1 MVNKVTLRQ
10 AAEQALDALSEL
22 IDCGTEAWGNHRLCV
37 RAGLVAL
44 NDLRQA
50 LKAEQQAEQQAE
62 PVAFEF
68 YNPATGHAIVDYS
81 EHTHL
86 GHLSRELGYIARP
99 LVRPQPAQQP
109 LTEEQI
115 FEIRAELNEQCALGE
130 SYIYLFDFEVI
141 ARAIERA
148 HRIGGKA

>member
-1 MVNKVTLRQ
+1 
-10 AAEQALDALSEL
+10 
-22 IDCGTEAWGNHRLCV
+22 
-37 RAGLVAL
+37 
-44 NDLRQA
+44 
-50 LKAEQQAEQQAE
+50 
-62 PVAFEF
+62 VAFEF